1 MVYTVPLYT
10 ILWFVQEEFAS
21 WQMARK
27 RPLMSGTF
35 LEKTPKYANRVDIW
49 RRKRYDAPNFN
60 KYSEEESSMKRRST
74 AMMMCQ
80 MCMGMM
86 SMCMFLR
93 AQNDRLLSKNC

>member
-1 MVYTVPLYT
+1 
-10 ILWFVQEEFAS
+10 
-21 WQMARK
+21 
-27 RPLMSGTF
+27 MSGTF

-49 RRKRYDAPNFN
+49 GEKRYDAPNFS

-93 AQNDRLLSKNC
+93 AQNDRLLSKNR